1 MLCVFNFNRMKKRIS
16 MGSTHW
22 KVKRSTNYN
31 TFAISPKKIV
41 SENYMNFAAYRVLL
55 DGNWSKTNNSTI
67 KHFNHKLFNIIQN
80 TQKPHTLLKLYT
92 LNSTSG
98 SIFSS
103 CFTQIQITLYYGS
116 SKRITHSVCFSHLQF
131 DIDEVNRLE
140 RPRQRFNIHV
150 NTDGAPTND

>member
-1 MLCVFNFNRMKKRIS
+1 MIYGGQWYYDNRIELVSKRIKLESLLLLIDMLCVFNFNRMKKRIS
-16 MGSTHW
+16 IGSTHL
-22 KVKRSTNYN
+22 KVKRPTNYN

-103 CFTQIQITLYYGS
+103 CFTQIQITLY
-116 SKRITHSVCFSHLQF
+116 
-131 DIDEVNRLE
+131 
-140 RPRQRFNIHV
+140 
-150 NTDGAPTND
+150 